1 MKEILPEPTS
11 AMVENETAAIQGLFD
26 RFVIT
31 TYGRFDLVLTGG
43 KGSTVTDAAGRQYL
57 DMGGGIA
64 VNCLGHAHPAIV
76 ETVTKQAHRLSH
88 VSNLYYYSEQGKLA
102 QKLVSL
108 IGPGKCFFCNSGA
121 EANEGLYK
129 IARRFG
135 DAEGRFEI
143 ITANNSFHGR
153 TLAGIAATGQDKV
166 KAGFGPAVPGFRHV
180 PFNDLAA
187 VENAISPA
195 TVAVLIE
202 GIQGEGGLTPADAE
216 YLIGLRKLCD
226 ERNLLLMMDEV
237 QAGHFRTGRYQ
248 SWQRILENHPCG
260 EQFLPDAVS
269 MAKSLGGGLPV
280 GAFWVRD
287 KHADLLGPGSHG
299 TTYGGNP
306 FVSAIALAII
316 ETIERENLTANIS
329 KLEGYF
335 TGEFDRLKTTYP
347 GVVQGSRGL
356 GLMLGLILD
365 SAAPGFAKSEKPASI
380 QFVTRAQREGLL
392 VIPAGANVVR
402 LLPAYNLLPSDAE
415 TAVHRIES
423 VIKEFAS

>member
-1 MKEILPEPTS
+1 MKEILPEPTA

-26 RFVIT
+26 RFVIP

-64 VNCLGHAHPAIV
+64 VNCLGHANPAIV
-76 ETVTKQAHRLSH
+76 ETVTRQAHRLSH
-88 VSNLYYYSEQGKLA
+88 VSNLYYYPEQGKLA

-135 DAEGRFEI
+135 DTEGRFEI

-335 TGEFDRLKTTYP
+335 TGEFDRLKAAYP

-365 SAAPGFAKSEKPASI
+365 AAAPGFAKSEKPASI